1 MPSQPF
7 LDLGA
12 LDLTRI
18 VHTKEELY
26 EQLSHRGT
34 FAVVDGILHLDA
46 RTGVIVGFKDIRA
59 DDWWAKDHVPG
70 RPIFPGA
77 LMIEASAHLGC
88 FVFYR
93 MHAEARDK
101 FAGFAAIDKTRFRAP
116 VEPPSRL
123 IFVGRAVRTRAR
135 LFTYAYQGFVDGQ
148 IVFESE
154 ITGMVL

>member
-7 LDLGA
+7 VDLA
-12 LDLTRI
+12 TLDLTR
-18 VHTKEELY
+18 VLHTKEELY
-26 EQLSHRGT
+26 EQLKHRGN
-34 FAVVDGILHLDA
+34 FALIDGILHVDA
-46 RTGVIVGFKDIRA
+46 AQGIVVGFKDVRA

-93 MHAEARDK
+93 THAETRDK
-101 FAGFAAIDKTRFRAP
+101 FAGFAAIDNTRFRAP

-123 IFVGRAVRTRAR
+123 VFVGRATRVRAR
-135 LFTYAYQGFVDGQ
+135 LFTYAFQGFVEGQ
-148 IVFESE
+148 MVFESE